1 LAILNVYN
9 IILIVNKKNNNF
21 EKFPNIISVFLDL
34 IKNICGKNSLDYA
47 KYLGKMG

>member
-9 IILIVNKKNNNF
+9 IILIVNKKINNF

-34 IKNICGKNSLDYA
+34 KKNINGENCLDYA
-47 KYLGKMG
+47 KY